1 MLKLSFVINVKPGRI
16 MLKIL
21 LIMSCILENRNI
33 LSIYALKYM
42 A

>member
-1 MLKLSFVINVKPGRI
+1 MLKLSFAINVKPGRT

-21 LIMSCILENRNI
+21 LKTVIYFKNRNI
-33 LSIYALKYM
+33 LNIYALKYM